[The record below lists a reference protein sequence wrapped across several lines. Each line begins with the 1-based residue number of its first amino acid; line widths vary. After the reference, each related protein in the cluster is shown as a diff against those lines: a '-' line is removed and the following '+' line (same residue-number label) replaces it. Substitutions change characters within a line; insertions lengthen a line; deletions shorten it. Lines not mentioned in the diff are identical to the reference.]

1 MPTRK
6 ETTKMLILI
15 PSGIA
20 YNTITR
26 IKSRLNSDKLQ
37 KLNNENKDVVE
48 QINKVIAETGKGTI
62 RKAKNAVL

>member
-6 ETTKMLILI
+6 ETAKMLILR

-37 KLNNENKDVVE
+37 KLNN
-48 QINKVIAETGKGTI
+48 
-62 RKAKNAVL
+62 